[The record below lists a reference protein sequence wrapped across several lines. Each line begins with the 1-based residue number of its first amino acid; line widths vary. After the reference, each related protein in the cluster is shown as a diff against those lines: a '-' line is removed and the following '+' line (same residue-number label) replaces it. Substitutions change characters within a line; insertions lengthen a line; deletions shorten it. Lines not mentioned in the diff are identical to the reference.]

1 MRGGI
6 LKQRLE
12 GYEGSF
18 SLEQGSRRE
27 CGGGVMLL
35 MAQRASNVLG
45 RTE

>member
-18 SLEQGSRRE
+18 SLEQEGV
-27 CGGGVMLL
+27 GGGGAVMLL